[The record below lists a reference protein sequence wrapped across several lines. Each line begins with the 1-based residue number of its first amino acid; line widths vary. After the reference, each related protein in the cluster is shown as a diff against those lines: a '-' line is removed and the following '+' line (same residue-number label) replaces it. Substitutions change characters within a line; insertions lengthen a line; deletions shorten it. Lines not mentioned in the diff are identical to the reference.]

1 MPCSRV
7 SAQLPSTGACHNGVP
22 ATHRIR
28 AFGRISSVMTP
39 SRSRRPK
46 FAALALCAAL
56 ALTGCGSDDEEAE
69 QAAPAPVPGAPAAG
83 GAGGVPEV
91 SNATDLKTE
100 PVIAKGTGSPPT
112 TLQTKDLVVGKGK
125 VSELSHTVSVR
136 YVGAL
141 YVDGTVFDSSWK
153 GGDAPIDF
161 PLSRVVPGFAQGIA
175 GMKEGG
181 RRTIVIP
188 PDLGYG
194 PEGAGSAIP
203 PNATLVFV
211 VDLVTVR

>member
-1 MPCSRV
+1 
-7 SAQLPSTGACHNGVP
+7 
-22 ATHRIR
+22 
-28 AFGRISSVMTP
+28 MTP
-39 SRSRRPK
+39 VRTRRPK

-56 ALTGCGSDDEEAE
+56 ALTGCGSDDEEVD
-69 QAAPAPVPGAPAAG
+69 QAGSGAGAPAAG
-83 GAGGVPEV
+83 APSGGASGGVPEV

-112 TLQTKDLVVGKGK
+112 TLQTKDLVVGEGK
-125 VSELSHTVSVR
+125 TAEASHTVSVR

-153 GGDAPIDF
+153 AGDAPIDF
-161 PLSRVVPGFAQGIA
+161 PLSGVVPGFAQGIE

-188 PDLGYG
+188 SELGYG
-194 PEGAGSAIP
+194 SRGAGAAIP

-211 VDLVTVR
+211 VDLVTTG